1 VLQIINK
8 MNKDKK
14 KNTEL
19 LNRLNSSNYFV
30 IIEALREIKEYGNIN
45 IIPHLFDLINENTP
59 DIIKKNILRLICD
72 IKEQSAAPILIDAM
86 AKRDFGDDTSEV
98 VAIFWQSRLDFS
110 NYLPTFIRIFIK
122 EDYQTA
128 LEAFTVVEGSVP
140 KITDEMQQKCINML
154 QSAVSSISKDKKP
167 LFDELIK
174 VIKGEFF

>member
-1 VLQIINK
+1 
-8 MNKDKK
+8 MNADKK

-30 IIEALREIKEYGNIN
+30 IIEALREIKEYGTIN
-45 IIPHLFDLINENTP
+45 IIPNLFDLINENTP
-59 DIIKKNILRLICD
+59 DTIKKDILRLICD
-72 IKEQSAAPILIDAM
+72 IKEQSAAPVLVDAIS
-86 AKRDFGDDTSEV
+86 KRDFGDDTSQV
-98 VAIFWQSRLDFS
+98 IATFWQSRLDFS

-140 KITDEMQQKCINML
+140 KITGKMQQECINIL
-154 QSAVSSISKDKKP
+154 ESAENTISKDKKP
-167 LFDELIK
+167 LFNELIK